1 MNDVQDGKV
10 PRGKAA
16 TRLIFTLISMI
27 VLYVVQFVIQALTL
41 VQYVI
46 LLITRSYSEPL
57 RKFSNQAATF
67 SYRIIR
73 YITLNENQ
81 RPFPF
86 SDFPPVIEPPEEPVR
101 FD

>member
-1 MNDVQDGKV
+1 MNDFQNDKV

-27 VLYVVQFVIQALTL
+27 VLYVVQFVIQALSL
-41 VQYVI
+41 IQYAI

-57 RKFSNQAATF
+57 RKFSNQAATY
-67 SYRIIR
+67 SYRLVR

-86 SDFPPVIEPPEEPVR
+86 SDLPPALEPPEDPVR